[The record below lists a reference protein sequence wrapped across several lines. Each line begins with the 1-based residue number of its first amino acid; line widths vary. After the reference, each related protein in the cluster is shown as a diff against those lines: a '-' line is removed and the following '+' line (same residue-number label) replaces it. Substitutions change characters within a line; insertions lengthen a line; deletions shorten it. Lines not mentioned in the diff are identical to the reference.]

1 MNAPRFAIQTR
12 STGPVSRRSPP
23 TWGTLEKPMRLLLVT
38 ACLAALTCATATAAS
53 TGRIASRCS
62 ASGDSCYGI
71 FKDRGNV
78 IRFQLTLAAKY
89 YNRYRICVKP
99 PPGSLQPGTTCR
111 SFPVKKT
118 GSLYGG
124 AVRWRPNFPGHGS
137 GRYRVTWTPG
147 ARPVGPGV
155 SLSFVAP

>member
-1 MNAPRFAIQTR
+1 MR
-12 STGPVSRRSPP
+12 
-23 TWGTLEKPMRLLLVT
+23 RLLV
-38 ACLAALTCATATAAS
+38 AVCLAAVTCTTATAAPD
-53 TGRIASRCS
+53 GRIAARCS

-99 PPGSLQPGTTCR
+99 PPGSLQPGTTCK

-124 AVRWRPNFPGHGS
+124 AVSWERNFPGQGS
-137 GRYRVTWTPG
+137 GRYRVTWKPG
-147 ARPVGPGV
+147 AQAVGPGV
-155 SLSFVAP
+155 SLSFVAPQR

>member
-1 MNAPRFAIQTR
+1 
-12 STGPVSRRSPP
+12 
-23 TWGTLEKPMRLLLVT
+23 MRLLLVT
-38 ACLAALTCATATAAS
+38 VCLAAVAS
-53 TGRIASRCS
+53 ASAKDASSGRIASRCS

-71 FKDRGNV
+71 FKDRGDV

-99 PPGSLQPGTTCR
+99 LPGSLQPGTTCK

-124 AVRWRPNFPGHGS
+124 AVKWERNFPGQGS
-137 GRYRVTWTPG
+137 GRYRVTWKPG
-147 ARPVGPGV
+147 AQDVGPGV